1 MVVRAEAPGFEAGDF
16 DVQVQDGRLM
26 LRAARKTETKKDE
39 GREWS
44 QRECYQSV
52 TLPAGIDKDTVEAR
66 YHNGVLTIT
75 LPKTPGAKGRR
86 VPVKNA

>member
-1 MVVRAEAPGFEAGDF
+1 VA
-16 DVQVQDGRLM
+16 
-26 LRAARKTETKKDE
+26 LRAVRKAETKKDE

-52 TLPAGIDKDTVEAR
+52 TVPPGIDKDKVEAR

-75 LPKTPGAKGRR
+75 LPKTAEAKGRR
-86 VPVKNA
+86 VAVKGA